1 MAKIAKLVMVSLM
14 TRVIVEDTASE
25 EEILNEARGRFHN
38 IVENDLSENLESI
51 EDDTECPYEDGEE
64 YKDKYG
70 HILKIDDEV
79 DAPIG
84 SGDDAWRYAFL
95 GQIKDFRDGC
105 AVVVDMDGE
114 WFTIECERL
123 QKYFD

>member
-25 EEILNEARGRFHN
+25 EDILNEARGRFHN

-70 HILKIDDEV
+70 RVLKIDDDV
-79 DAPIG
+79 DAPFG
-84 SGDDAWRYAFL
+84 SGNDAWRYAFQ
-95 GQIKDFRDGC
+95 GTIEEFRDGY
-105 AVVVDMDGE
+105 AVVRCDGGE
-114 WFTIECERL
+114 CFSVECERL
-123 QKYFD
+123 EKYFD